1 MRKPAV
7 ILIAPNALKGS
18 LSAPAAARAI
28 AAGVRRVLPQ
38 AELRLLPVADG
49 GDGVLEVLEET
60 LAGER
65 VTARVHGPLG
75 ALLDAHYIYVPTR
88 RLALL
93 EMARVAGLALLS
105 PAQYDPLRASTRG
118 LGELI
123 LAALERGAR
132 QILLGI
138 GGSASNDGGIGMAAA
153 LGVRFLDAGGRPVEP
168 LACNLLQLRHIDSS
182 GLDPRLRHTRIQVI
196 CDVDNPLLGAR
207 GATRVFGPQ
216 KGAGPTELEPLEAGL
231 AHLADLLEQQL
242 GVAVRALPG
251 AGAAGGLGA
260 GAVALLGAQLRPG
273 TELVLELLDF
283 DAALQGADLVI
294 TAEGRLDA
302 QTLGGKAPAVV
313 ARHAKARAIPCICL
327 AGSLEAEPAALRAA
341 GFTQWHAIQPENMSR
356 EASMRQAEPLLAGV
370 AERVVRDFS
379 DTHPLASTW
388 RP

>member
-1 MRKPAV
+1 MMTTSPL

-28 AAGVRRVLPQ
+28 AAGVRRALPR

-65 VTARVHGPLG
+65 VAARVPGPLG
-75 ALLDAHYIYVPTR
+75 TLLDAHYIYVPDR

-93 EMARVAGLALLS
+93 EMARVAGLVLLR
-105 PAQYDPLRASTRG
+105 PEQYDPLHASTRG
-118 LGELI
+118 LGEL
-123 LAALERGAR
+123 LRAALDRGAEE
-132 QILLGI
+132 ILLGI

-153 LGVRFLDAGGRPVEP
+153 LGVRFWDGDGQAVEP
-168 LACNLLQLRHIDSS
+168 LACNLVRIQRIDTS
-182 GLDPRLRHTRIQVI
+182 GLDPRLKQTHVQLI

-216 KGAGPTELEPLEAGL
+216 KGAGPAELERLEAGL
-231 AHLADLLEQQL
+231 AHLADLAERQL
-242 GVAVRALPG
+242 GVSVRDLPG

-260 GAVALLGAQLRPG
+260 GAMAFLGAELRPG

-283 DAALQGADLVI
+283 DTALQGVDLVI

-302 QTLGGKAPAVV
+302 QTLDGKAPAVV
-313 ARHAKARAIPCICL
+313 ARHAAARGIPCMVL
-327 AGSLEAEPAALRAA
+327 AGGLDADPAALRKA
-341 GFTQWHAIQPENMSR
+341 GFSGWQVIRPEGMPL
-356 EASMRQAEPLLAGV
+356 ADSMAQAERLLADA
-370 AERVVRDFS
+370 AERLVRECL
-379 DTHPLASTW
+379 P
-388 RP
+388 